1 MTSLSN
7 LKRKDWLLLSLLA
20 LLALSFT
27 AAFPAYATNGAK
39 VFVDPASIITDTAQ
53 NPVNSTIQVNVTIAN
68 MTGLVGLEFK
78 MRWNSSLLTGVS
90 MEDLLFSDVPP
101 GEEGNIYKLRHI
113 VSADE
118 VWYAYTYMDIYQAFA
133 GGYAPKDINMTTN
146 PPDGKRTAA
155 VITLQVEKE
164 PTMAEGFLETALEI
178 YVSKAGKAVDTD
190 VEPIPHVVEDGY
202 FKLEFIDDI
211 PPSIEPPSR
220 DPAGDVSP
228 DQEVEVSVNVTDA
241 HSGVKNVT
249 LSYTTDEGVSWSNVT
264 MSYNSGTSLYEGTI
278 PGQSANATVEF
289 KIVAF
294 DNSNN
299 SAVEDNAGAYYVYV
313 VIPEFQTLLS
323 LFVTIFVIT
332 ALITLIKKRR
342 KPHQLSI
349 PEQNT

>member
-1 MTSLSN
+1 MKLLSN
-7 LKRKDWLLLSLLA
+7 VKRKDWPLLSLMA
-20 LLALSFT
+20 LLALSF
-27 AAFPAYATNGAK
+27 AAVFPVSATNGAK

-68 MTGLVGLEFK
+68 MTGLYGLEFK

-90 MEDLLFSDVPP
+90 MEDLLFGDVPP
-101 GEEGNIYKLRHI
+101 GEEGNVWKLKHV
-113 VSADE
+113 VSPDE
-118 VWYAYTYMDIYQAFA
+118 VWYSYTYMDAEQAIA
-133 GGYAPKDINMTTN
+133 GGYAPIDINVTTN
-146 PPDGKRTAA
+146 PPDGKRTVA
-155 VITLQVEKE
+155 VVTLQVERE
-164 PTMAEGFLETALEI
+164 PTITEGFLETALEI
-178 YVSKAGKAVDTD
+178 YVSKAGDMLAD
-190 VEPIPHVVEDGY
+190 PITHVVEDGY
-202 FKLEFIDDI
+202 FKLDLYIDDI
-211 PPSIEPPSR
+211 PPSIEPPTR
-220 DPAGDVSP
+220 EPAGDVSP
-228 DQEVEVSVNVTDA
+228 DQEVEVSVNVTDV

-278 PGQSANATVEF
+278 PGQTADATVEF

-332 ALITLIKKRR
+332 ALIILIKRKR
-342 KPHQLSI
+342 KPNQLSI
-349 PEQNT
+349 PEQTT